1 VRGEDLDLLV
11 NAMLTMINNELRH
24 KKTCVI
30 CPASKLV
37 GQVLRLMQSHGY
49 IGEIEFIDDGRTGKF
64 KVQLFGRI
72 NKCKAIK
79 PNFSVNLKEYE
90 KWEKRFLPA
99 KDFGLLILTTPQGV
113 MTHLSAKEKNLG
125 GRLLAYVY

>member
-1 VRGEDLDLLV
+1 LDPLV
-11 NAMLTMINNELRH
+11 NAMTTIINNELRR
-24 KKTCVI
+24 KKSCVI
-30 CPASKLV
+30 CPASRLV

-72 NKCKAIK
+72 NDCRAVTPHFPIGLRK
-79 PNFSVNLKEYE
+79 FE

-99 KDFGLLILTTPQGV
+99 KDFGLIILTTPQGV
-113 MTHLSAKEKNLG
+113 MTHLSAKEKSLG

>member
-1 VRGEDLDLLV
+1 MGLDPLI
-11 NAMLTMINNELRH
+11 NAMNTIASNEERN
-24 KKTCVI
+24 KKECVI

-37 GQVLRLMQSHGY
+37 RQILRLMQSNGY
-49 IGEIEFIDDGRTGKF
+49 IGEIELIDDGRSGKF

-72 NKCKAIK
+72 NDCRAIN
-79 PNFSVNLKEYE
+79 PYFSTKVTELE

-99 KDFGLLILTTPQGV
+99 KDFGIIMLSTPQGI
-113 MTHLSAKEKNLG
+113 MTQRDAREKSTG